1 MDRVKNEVMRLS
13 ENIEAEVKSLDVR
26 LESVHKS
33 STLKTTTAQEQLD
46 KLEKWIKNRTQIQ
59 NKELDFLKQGQSKF
73 ERDYRQHEWYVNK
86 VLPLQQYSQVCNML
100 HCILHD
106 KESYNNLVEYELKWW
121 MQIKVQNLSILK
133 EKDHEKIAV
142 HLPNRPVLKRAAKA
156 VTLLDKENPYKQ

>member
-1 MDRVKNEVMRLS
+1 
-13 ENIEAEVKSLDVR
+13 
-26 LESVHKS
+26 
-33 STLKTTTAQEQLD
+33 
-46 KLEKWIKNRTQIQ
+46 
-59 NKELDFLKQGQSKF
+59 
-73 ERDYRQHEWYVNK
+73 
-86 VLPLQQYSQVCNML
+86 ML

-121 MQIKVQNLSILK
+121 MQIKAQNLSILK